1 VSEAWRSFHFFVRKR
16 RLAKVWSNCM
26 SLAEIEKQVLALSE
40 EERRQ
45 FAAWFYQ
52 NEGKILPSGV
62 DEDEEDVA
70 ISHEVM
76 EELLR
81 RRKELDH
88 GNGKTFTVEEMSA
101 RVREALDEVH
111 LG

>member
-1 VSEAWRSFHFFVRKR
+1 
-16 RLAKVWSNCM
+16 M
-26 SLAEIEKQVLALSE
+26 SLAEIENQVLALSD

-52 NEGKILPSGV
+52 NEGKILPPEM

-70 ISHEVM
+70 ISHDVM
-76 EELLR
+76 EELLSR
-81 RRKELDH
+81 RRDLDD

-101 RVREALDEVH
+101 RVRKALDEVH
-111 LG
+111 RSSH

>member
-1 VSEAWRSFHFFVRKR
+1 VKGGFNFFFRKR
-16 RLAKVWSNCM
+16 SGASVCFARM
-26 SLAEIEKQVLALSE
+26 SLAEIEQQVLALSE

-52 NEGKILPSGV
+52 NEGRILPPELNG
-62 DEDEEDVA
+62 DEEDSA
-70 ISHEVM
+70 ISSEVM

-81 RRKELDH
+81 RRAKLDE
-88 GNGKTFTVEEMSA
+88 GGGKTFTIEEMSA

-111 LG
+111 RFGR

>member
-1 VSEAWRSFHFFVRKR
+1 
-16 RLAKVWSNCM
+16 M
-26 SLAEIEKQVLALSE
+26 SLDEIEKQVLALSE

-52 NEGKILPSGV
+52 NEGKILPPEMEE
-62 DEDEEDVA
+62 EDEENVA
-70 ISHEVM
+70 ISREVM

-111 LG
+111 RSRH

>member
-1 VSEAWRSFHFFVRKR
+1 
-16 RLAKVWSNCM
+16 M

-45 FAAWFYQ
+45 FAAWFYK
-52 NEGKILPSGV
+52 NEGKAPPPAVEEG
-62 DEDEEDVA
+62 EDAVA

-76 EELLR
+76 EELFR
-81 RRKELDH
+81 RRGELDR

-111 LG
+111 RSRH